1 MKVEKKSE
9 IGDLCSLLLYLCIC
23 ITVTL
28 VFPTL
33 FVGQRRGGGGGGGTL
48 FLRGECTFLRRRR
61 FPNSLQSLACVLP

>member
-1 MKVEKKSE
+1 MRVEKKSE

-33 FVGQRRGGGGGGGTL
+33 FVGQRGGGGDSVLEGERVSVLGG
-48 FLRGECTFLRRRR
+48 RR
-61 FPNSLQSLACVLP
+61 FPNSLQSLVCILP